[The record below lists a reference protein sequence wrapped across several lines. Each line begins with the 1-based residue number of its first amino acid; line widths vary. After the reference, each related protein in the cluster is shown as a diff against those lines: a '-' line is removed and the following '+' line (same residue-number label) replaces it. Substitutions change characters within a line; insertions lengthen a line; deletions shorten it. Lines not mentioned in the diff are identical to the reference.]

1 MKEFTYTITDPQ
13 GIHARPAGLA
23 VKEAKKFESK
33 ITIEKGSKKGD
44 LKKIFTVMALG
55 VKQGEEIKVTVDTV
69 FLWNKARGPIVM
81 PEKTDFPFT
90 TSMNTSFR
98 SFL

>member
-13 GIHARPAGLA
+13 GVHARPAGLA

-55 VKQGEEIKVTVDTV
+55 VKQGEEIKVTVDGSDEEHAV
-69 FLWNKARGPIVM
+69 HEI
-81 PEKTDFPFT
+81 EKFFKE
-90 TSMNTSFR
+90 NF
-98 SFL
+98 

>member
-44 LKKIFTVMALG
+44 LKKIL
-55 VKQGEEIKVTVDTV
+55 
-69 FLWNKARGPIVM
+69 
-81 PEKTDFPFT
+81 
-90 TSMNTSFR
+90 TSR
-98 SFL
+98 L